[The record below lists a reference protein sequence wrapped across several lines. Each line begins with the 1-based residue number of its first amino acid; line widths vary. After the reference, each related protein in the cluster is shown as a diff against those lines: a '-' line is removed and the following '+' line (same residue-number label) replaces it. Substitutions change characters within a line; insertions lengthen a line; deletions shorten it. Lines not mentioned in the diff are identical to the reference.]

1 MMKITICSV
10 DEDGRYGGPQAR
22 VLEIEK
28 YIDKKKFKIDYII
41 PRNKKIFENKLN
53 KINASFTRINLTR
66 LSKNFYELFN
76 YIYTFIP
83 EILNLVR
90 FFKRK
95 KFNLIQ
101 ANGVTHLKSI
111 LAAKFARIKSI
122 WIIED
127 TYSPKIIVLLFKL
140 LARFT
145 DCKIIYISKKVLNFY
160 IKNSNIKKE
169 NLYEIMSPTDTKFFK
184 KKKKKKKNKE
194 LIISTIS
201 NITEVKGVDIFL
213 ETASRVL
220 NKNPKAKF
228 YFVGGKVKNQENYA
242 KKIQQIHL
250 NMEKKISKKII
261 FKGMCLN
268 IKNILEKTDIFVCTS
283 NSEGGPIALWEA
295 MSMSIPVVSTKV
307 GGAPQYIKNGF
318 SGYLCNIS
326 DSKDI
331 ADKINKLMINSKL
344 RKKIGS
350 RGRKII
356 QNNIDSIKITRKYEK
371 LYIKAFN

>member
-1 MMKITICSV
+1 MKKIRICSI

-28 YIDKKKFKIDYII
+28 YIDKRKFNIDYII
-41 PRNKKIFENKLN
+41 PRNKKIFEGKLN
-53 KINASFTRINLTR
+53 NTNAFFTKIDLTR
-66 LSKNFYELFN
+66 LSKNFYDFFN
-76 YIYTFIP
+76 YIYSFIP
-83 EILNLVR
+83 EILYLIR
-90 FFKRK
+90 FFKRN

-111 LAAKFARIKSI
+111 LAAKFAKIKSI

-127 TYSPKIIVLLFKL
+127 SYSPKIIVLLFRF
-140 LARFT
+140 LAKFT
-145 DCKIIYISKKVLNFY
+145 NCKVVYISKKVFNFY
-160 IKNSNIKKE
+160 MKNSNIKKD

-184 KKKKKKKNKE
+184 KKRKKKKNKE
-194 LIISTIS
+194 IIVSTIS

-213 ETASRVL
+213 KTASRVL

-242 KKIQQIHL
+242 KKIQQIHS
-250 NMEKKISKKII
+250 NMDKKIVKKII

-331 ADKINKLMINSKL
+331 ANKINKLMLNSKL

-356 QNNIDSIKITRKYEK
+356 QDNIDSVKITRKYEK
-371 LYIKAFN
+371 LYIKASN

>member
-1 MMKITICSV
+1 MKKIRICSV
-10 DEDGRYGGPQAR
+10 DEDGRYGGPQVR

-28 YIDKKKFKIDYII
+28 YIDKRKFNIEYII
-41 PRNKKIFENKLN
+41 PENKKIFENKLKKN
-53 KINASFTRINLTR
+53 NVFFTKINLTR

-76 YIYTFIP
+76 YIYYFIP
-83 EILNLVR
+83 EILKLIK
-90 FFKRK
+90 FFKRNK
-95 KFNLIQ
+95 YDIIQ
-101 ANGVTHLKSI
+101 ANGVTHFKSI
-111 LAAKFARIKSI
+111 LAAKFARIKAV

-127 TYSPKIIVLLFKL
+127 SYSPKIIVFLFKL

-145 DCKIIYISKKVLNFY
+145 NCKVIYISKKVFNFY
-160 IKNSNIKKE
+160 IKNSKIKKE

-184 KKKKKKKNKE
+184 KKFIKKKNNE
-194 LIISTIS
+194 IIISTIS
-201 NITEVKGVDIFL
+201 NITKVKGVEIFL
-213 ETASRVL
+213 ESAYKVL
-220 NKNPKAKF
+220 KKNPKGKF
-228 YFVGGKVKNQENYA
+228 YFVGGTVKNQENYA

-307 GGAPQYIKNGF
+307 GGAPQYIKSGF